1 MASVN
6 KVTIIGRLGRDPEM
20 RSGVC
25 KLSVATD
32 YKAKSG
38 EEHTEWHRVTCFG
51 KTGELADKYLSKG
64 RQVYIEGRLQTS
76 SYEKNG
82 EKRYSTEIVA
92 NEIKFLGSRSDGEG
106 SSKPASYDDSAPYV
120 PAGPADDDVPF

>member
-1 MASVN
+1 VASVN
-6 KVTIIGRLGRDPEM
+6 KVTIIGHLGRNPEM

-25 KLSVATD
+25 KLSVATS

-38 EEHTEWHRVTCFG
+38 EEYTEWHRVTCFD
-51 KTGELADKYLSKG
+51 KLAETVDKYLSKG

-92 NEIKFLGSRSDGEG
+92 NEIKFLGSKSDGA
-106 SSKPASYDDSAPYV
+106 SSSSSAPYDGGDYV
-120 PAGPADDDVPF
+120 PPGPSDDDVPF